1 MPAAGFFGNIYEPWD
16 SAAVGGWLSSNE
28 LCWESRAAR
37 GRLRGRA
44 GWLDICHDEMIRERK
59 KPVGLGGGRRIEKD
73 EMGEIELS

>member
-1 MPAAGFFGNIYEPWD
+1 MNLGTTRRQLADGCLLMNCVGSRAQLE
-16 SAAVGGWLSSNE
+16 GGWEGGL
-28 LCWESRAAR
+28 
-37 GRLRGRA
+37 A

>member
-1 MPAAGFFGNIYEPWD
+1 MLGVARSLRE
-16 SAAVGGWLSSNE
+16 VG
-28 LCWESRAAR
+28 RR
-37 GRLRGRA
+37 P

>member
-1 MPAAGFFGNIYEPWD
+1 MNLGTRRQLADGCLLMNR
-16 SAAVGGWLSSNE
+16 VG
-28 LCWESRAAR
+28 SRAQ
-37 GRLRGRA
+37 LRGGLA